1 MKKTLFIGLFSIAL
15 AGGVLTSCSNDDDSS
30 VVSPITQT
38 KTYAD
43 ASGLTLTYSGA
54 PMLGKQVV
62 FTPDANDITKAT
74 LTLSGAQTTSPLSD
88 NASGLATAGVIPGE
102 VSTTIDVDMTMP
114 RLYFPSASF
123 CASTPF
129 PKES

>member
-15 AGGVLTSCSNDDDSS
+15 AGGVLTSCSSDDDSS

-74 LTLSGAQTTSPLSD
+74 LTLSGAQTTITVQECRERMYTAAPTRYSD
-88 NASGLATAGVIPGE
+88 
-102 VSTTIDVDMTMP
+102 
-114 RLYFPSASF
+114 
-123 CASTPF
+123 
-129 PKES
+129 

>member
-43 ASGLTLTYSGA
+43 HYGNH
-54 PMLGKQVV
+54 MLQ
-62 FTPDANDITKAT
+62 
-74 LTLSGAQTTSPLSD
+74 
-88 NASGLATAGVIPGE
+88 
-102 VSTTIDVDMTMP
+102 
-114 RLYFPSASF
+114 
-123 CASTPF
+123 
-129 PKES
+129 